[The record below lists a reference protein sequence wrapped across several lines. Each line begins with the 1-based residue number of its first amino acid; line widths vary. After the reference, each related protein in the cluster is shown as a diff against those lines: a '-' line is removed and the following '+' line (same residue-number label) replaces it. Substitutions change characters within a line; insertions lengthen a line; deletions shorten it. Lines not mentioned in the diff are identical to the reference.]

1 MRWESSGKFNV
12 LISLPPTSRCM
23 MRVRQYFLISKQQ
36 KLDYYNWS
44 KEKYMMVRRKNIHM
58 Q

>member
-1 MRWESSGKFNV
+1 MRWESSGKFIA
-12 LISLPPTSRCM
+12 LISLPSTSRCM
-23 MRVRQYFLISKQQ
+23 MRVRQYFPTSKQQ

-44 KEKYMMVRRKNIHM
+44 KERYMMVRRKKIHM